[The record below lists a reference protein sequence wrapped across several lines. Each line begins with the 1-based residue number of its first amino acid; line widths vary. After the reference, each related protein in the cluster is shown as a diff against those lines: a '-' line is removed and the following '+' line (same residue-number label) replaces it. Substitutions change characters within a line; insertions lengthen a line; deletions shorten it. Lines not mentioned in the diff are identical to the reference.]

1 MAYSSADQIKSVE
14 QAFATDTATF
24 TAQILESWA
33 TVVADPEIDA
43 RLLSAGY
50 TTPIVGTPAA
60 IICTISAML
69 AAAHGLDSYIGQFT
83 SSEVERAKSLRERA
97 RGLLDEI
104 ADGKLKV
111 AGMTLV
117 STGAAV
123 IMDSDPETMPDTA
136 AVVGEDWQWKWPTE
150 SREA

>member
-1 MAYSSADQIKSVE
+1 MAYASADQIKSVE
-14 QAFATDTATF
+14 QAFSGDTTTF
-24 TAQILESWA
+24 TDQVLEGWA

-43 RLLSAGY
+43 RLFAAGY

-69 AAAHGLDSYIGQFT
+69 AAAHGLDSFLGQFT
-83 SSEVERAKSLRERA
+83 AGEVERAKGLRERA

-111 AGMTLV
+111 SGLSAV

-123 IMDSDPETMPDTA
+123 IMDSDPETFPDTA
-136 AVVGEDWQWKWPTE
+136 AVVGEDWQWKYPTE